1 MIFLKK
7 EFKKMV
13 IIVAETKS
21 CLYENEEQLLNYIEK
36 NQLRNFPNLLIQV
49 FSGFPGKQRI
59 VEVQHLL
66 KLALP
71 NATVIGSS
79 TAGEIFQGE
88 VHDLQ
93 IVLSF
98 TMFEQVELHSVLLHL
113 DVFND
118 DSYLMGKSIA
128 SRITSQ
134 ETKAIILFPSGF
146 DVKVQELLQGLH
158 EECPHVVL
166 AGGIAGD
173 NGKFEEAFVFTSD
186 ELTSK
191 GIVAVSLQGKDL
203 MVENFTNFQWQE
215 IGQSFQVTKSNEMT
229 ILEIDNKK
237 PVQILRKFLGE
248 TFIDGL
254 PQSGVEFPFIMDEGS
269 SKVSVFITKLHK
281 NGSIDVNRKVLEGK
295 KLTFAYANMGEII
308 TDSMSQLKRLAK
320 KPIETIFV
328 YNCMA
333 RKRFMDHF
341 TREEMKMLNTISP
354 ISGFFSYGEVYYQKG
369 LTPQIIGHSLSYLA
383 ISESGASKEI
393 KDNHFEYTYPV
404 QLQTM
409 ITLTHLMQESQNEI
423 RNLNVNILTSEQ
435 YYRSLF
441 DNNTDF
447 VYSTDLRGHFTSVN
461 VAFENTFGYSRKDI
475 LGRSALRYI
484 QSEDIPRV
492 KSYFHRTLKGKEQF
506 YNIEISSKDGNI
518 QLFQIKNIPITINE
532 EVVGIYGIGR
542 NITEQK
548 KIEERIFQLAY
559 FDQDTGLP
567 NRLKLTEILEEMI
580 YRAKK
585 KKRMLA
591 VLSLD
596 LDRFKI
602 INDSLGHYAGDS
614 ILRDIVIRLKS
625 SLPSGSYLGRFGGDK
640 FTLILTKDIH
650 MDSVMKMVET
660 IQTEI
665 SKPIFYLNQE
675 FFISASIG
683 VSLFPNDGLDEHAL
697 LKNADIAMNRSKNQG
712 GNRITFFS
720 TEMNEQAMIR
730 LELESYLRKA
740 LVKNEFFLC
749 YQPLV
754 DLDTGQLYG
763 SEALIRWN
771 HPKLG
776 LVSPADFIPLAEET
790 GLIQEIGSWVLFTA
804 CKQNKKWQENG
815 LKHLTVSVNVSVQQF
830 QKPDFI
836 YDVENAL
843 AESGLEPEYLTLELT
858 ESIMLRNIE
867 NSINTMKALQKMG
880 VKVSIDDFGTGYSS
894 LSYLRNLPI
903 NKLKIDRSFIHN
915 LHDESSDIAIVKA
928 IITMGH
934 GLDIKVVAEG
944 VETKEQIQLLK
955 DLKCHYAQGFYIHK
969 PLLVEQ
975 FEQDFYIH
983 K

>member
-1 MIFLKK
+1 
-7 EFKKMV
+7 MV
-13 IIVAETKS
+13 IIVAQSLS
-21 CLYENEEQLLNYIEK
+21 CLYKNDEQLINYIET
-36 NQLRNFPNLLIQV
+36 NQLRNFPNLLVQV
-49 FSGFPGKQRI
+49 FSGFPEKQRI
-59 VEVQHLL
+59 IEVQNTL
-66 KLALP
+66 KLSLP
-71 NATVIGSS
+71 NAVVIGCTTS
-79 TAGEIFQGE
+79 GEIFQGE
-88 VHDLQ
+88 IQDSQ

-98 TMFEQVELHSVLLHL
+98 TIFEQVELQSVLLHL
-113 DVFND
+113 DLFND
-118 DSYLMGKSIA
+118 DSFLMGKSVA
-128 SRITSQ
+128 SRLASKD
-134 ETKAIILFPSGF
+134 TKAIILFPSSF
-146 DVKVQELLQGLH
+146 DVNVQELLQGLH
-158 EECPHVVL
+158 EECPTVVL

-173 NGKFEEAFVFTSD
+173 NGKFDEAFVFTGD

-191 GIVAVSLQGKDL
+191 GLVAVSLQGKDL
-203 MVENFTNFQWQE
+203 MVENFTNFEWQE
-215 IGQSFQVTKSNEMT
+215 IGQSFQVTKSKDMT

-237 PVQILRKFLGE
+237 PIQILRKFLGD
-248 TFIDGL
+248 TFINGL
-254 PQSGVEFPFIMDEGS
+254 PQSGVEFPFIIEDRG

-281 NGSIDVNRKVLEGK
+281 NGTIEVNRKVLHGQ

-308 TDSMSQLKRLAK
+308 ENSLIQLKRLAK

-333 RKRFMDHF
+333 RKRFMNHF
-341 TREEMKMLNTISP
+341 TGEEMKMLNTISP
-354 ISGFFSYGEVYYQKG
+354 ISGFFSYGEIFYQKG
-369 LTPQIIGHSLSYLA
+369 LSPQIIGHSLSYLA
-383 ISESGASKEI
+383 ISENKSTNEMNVNS
-393 KDNHFEYTYPV
+393 FEYTYPD
-404 QLQTM
+404 QLNTM

-423 RNLNVNILTSEQ
+423 RILNDNILTSEQ

-447 VYSTDLRGHFTSVN
+447 VYSTDLKGHFTSVN
-461 VAFENTFGYSRKDI
+461 LAFETTFGYSKEEI
-475 LGRSALRYI
+475 LGKPALRFI
-484 QSEDIPRV
+484 DPVDIPRV
-492 KSYFHRTLKGKEQF
+492 KSHFHRTLKGKEQY
-506 YNIEISSKDGNI
+506 YNLEIPSKNGDI

-532 EVVGIYGIGR
+532 EPVGIYGLGR

-567 NRLKLTEILEEMI
+567 NRLKLTEILEEMLH
-580 YRAKK
+580 RAKK

-614 ILRDIVIRLKS
+614 ILRDIVNRLKS

-650 MDSVMKMVET
+650 IDSFMKMVDT
-660 IQTEI
+660 IQAEI

-740 LVKNEFFLC
+740 LKKNEFFLC

-754 DLDTGQLYG
+754 DLDTGRLYG

-790 GLIQEIGSWVLFTA
+790 GLIQEIGNWVLNTA
-804 CKQNKKWQENG
+804 CKQNKTWQEKG
-815 LKHLTVSVNVSVQQF
+815 LQNLSVSVNVSAEQF
-830 QKPDFI
+830 QKPDFLF
-836 YDVENAL
+836 DVENAL
-843 AESGLEPEYLTLELT
+843 AESGLEPKYLTLELT

-867 NSINTMKALQKMG
+867 NSINTMTALQKIG

-915 LHDESSDIAIVKA
+915 LRNESSDIAIVKA
-928 IITMGH
+928 IITMGY
-934 GLDIKVVAEG
+934 GLDIEVVAEG

-975 FEQDFYIH
+975 FEQDFYI
-983 K
+983 KK

>member
-1 MIFLKK
+1 MAKS
-7 EFKKMV
+7 V
-13 IIVAETKS
+13 S
-21 CLYENEEQLLNYIEK
+21 CLYQNDEQLIEYIEK
-36 NQLRNFPNLLIQV
+36 NELRHSSNVLVQV
-49 FSGFPGKQRI
+49 FSGSPEKQRI
-59 VEVQHLL
+59 SEVQNNL
-66 KLALP
+66 KRYLP
-71 NATVIGSS
+71 NATVIGCT
-79 TAGEIFQGE
+79 TAGEIFEGE
-88 VHDLQ
+88 VHDFQ

-98 TMFEQVELHSVLLHL
+98 TTFEQVELQSVLLHL
-113 DVFND
+113 DLFEDN
-118 DSYLMGKSIA
+118 SYLMGKSITT
-128 SRITSQ
+128 RITSP
-134 ETKAIILFPSGF
+134 ETKAIILFPTSF
-146 DVKVQELLQGLH
+146 DVNVQELLQGLH
-158 EECPHVVL
+158 EECPNVVL

-173 NGKFEEAFVFTSD
+173 NGEFEEAFVFTGD
-186 ELTSK
+186 EMTSK

-203 MVENFTNFQWQE
+203 VIENFTNFEWQE
-215 IGQSFQVTKSNEMT
+215 IGQSFQVTKSKGTT
-229 ILEIDNKK
+229 ILEIDNKR
-237 PVQILRKFLGE
+237 PIHILRKFLGD

-254 PQSGVEFPFIMDEGS
+254 PQSGVEFPFILEDNGS
-269 SKVSVFITKLHK
+269 RVSVFITKLHK
-281 NGSIDVNRKVLEGK
+281 NGAIDVNRKVVEGK

-308 TDSMSQLKRLAK
+308 NNSLTQLKRLAK
-320 KPIETIFV
+320 KTPETIFV

-333 RKRFMDHF
+333 RKRFMSHF
-341 TREEMKMLNTISP
+341 TGEEMKMLNTISP
-354 ISGFFSYGEVYYQKG
+354 ISGFFSYGEIFYKKG

-383 ISESGASKEI
+383 ISETGVSKEMNI
-393 KDNHFEYTYPV
+393 NHFEYTYPV

-423 RNLNVNILTSEQ
+423 RNLNDNILTSEQ

-447 VYSTDLRGHFTSVN
+447 VYSTDLNGRFTSVN
-461 VAFENTFGYSRKDI
+461 LAFENTFGYSRDEI
-475 LGRSALRYI
+475 LGKPALRYI
-484 QSEDIPRV
+484 NEDDILRV
-492 KSYFHRTLKGKEQF
+492 KSHFTRTLKGKEQH
-506 YNIEISSKDGNI
+506 YNLEIPSKDGNI
-518 QLFQIKNIPITINE
+518 QLFQMKNIPITIND

-567 NRLKLTEILEEMI
+567 NRLKLTEILEEML

-614 ILRDIVIRLKS
+614 ILRDIVDRLKS

-640 FTLILTKDIH
+640 FTLILTKEIQ
-650 MDSVMKMVET
+650 MESVMKMVET
-660 IQTEI
+660 VQAEI

-712 GNRITFFS
+712 GNRFTFFS
-720 TEMNEQAMIR
+720 TEMNEQAMNR

-754 DLDTGQLYG
+754 DLDSGRLYG

-790 GLIQEIGSWVLFTA
+790 GLIQEIGSWVLYTA
-804 CKQNKKWQENG
+804 CKQNKKWQEKG
-815 LKHLTVSVNVSVQQF
+815 LKDLSVSVNVSAEQF
-830 QKPDFI
+830 QKPDFL
-836 YDVENAL
+836 YDVKNAL
-843 AESGLEPEYLTLELT
+843 AESGLEPKCLTLELT

-867 NSINTMKALQKMG
+867 NSINTMKALQEIG

-915 LHDESSDIAIVKA
+915 LRNESSDIAIVKA
-928 IITMGH
+928 IITMGY
-934 GLDIKVVAEG
+934 GLDIEVVAEG

-955 DLKCHYAQGFYIHK
+955 DMKCHYAQGFYIHK
-969 PLLVEQ
+969 PLRVEQ
-975 FEQDFYIH
+975 FEQGFYNQ